1 MSLGSIYQPV
11 QDDLAKVEAKLKIV
25 TEVESPWL
33 SRLLSHSV
41 LNGGKRIRPAML
53 LLAGKFHEYDP
64 NILLP
69 MAVAVELLHTAT
81 LVHDDAIDNA
91 TVRRGQPT
99 VNEVWDEEKA
109 ILLGDYLLAKAS
121 HCASET
127 QSMVAVN
134 LFTQAMMTVSRGEI
148 DQSFNAFNLNQTFE
162 EYLGRIACKT
172 ASLFVLA
179 MESGAV
185 LSQATPKVTQALRD
199 YSYHLGIAFQIVD
212 DILDYIGTEDEL
224 GKPIGSDLAQGTLT
238 LPAMLL
244 RKYYPEKNLVEKAFA
259 GKERDNYVELAVA
272 QVQNSII
279 PDECYSLAGDYAK
292 KAINFLVDLPHST
305 HHTSLAQL
313 AQYVI
318 ERRR

>member
-1 MSLGSIYQPV
+1 MSLSSIYQPV
-11 QDDLAKVEAKLKIV
+11 QDDLAKVEAKLKVV
-25 TEVESPWL
+25 TEVDSPWL

-41 LNGGKRIRPAML
+41 LNVGKRIRPAML

-91 TVRRGQPT
+91 SVRRGKPT

-127 QSMVAVN
+127 QSMVAVK

-148 DQSFNAFNLNQTFE
+148 NQSFNAFNLNQTFE
-162 EYLGRIACKT
+162 DYLGRIACKT

-185 LSQATPKVTQALRD
+185 LSQATPKATQALRD

-212 DILDYIGTEDEL
+212 DILDYVGTEDEL

-244 RKYYPEKNLVEKAFA
+244 SKYYPERNLVEKAFA

-272 QVQNSII
+272 QVQNSTI
-279 PDECYSLAGDYAK
+279 PDECFSLAGDYAK
-292 KAINFLVDLPHST
+292 EAINFLVDLPHST
-305 HHTSLAQL
+305 HHTSLARL